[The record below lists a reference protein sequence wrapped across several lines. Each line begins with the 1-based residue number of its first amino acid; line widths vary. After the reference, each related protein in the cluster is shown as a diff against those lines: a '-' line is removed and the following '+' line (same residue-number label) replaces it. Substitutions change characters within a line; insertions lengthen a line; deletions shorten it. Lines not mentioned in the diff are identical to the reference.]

1 MNRKQFFKTLIGGV
15 ISAPIAVHELQ
26 SQTIPKLQ
34 PDGYKDNLKPMP
46 VTGCMIDDT
55 FKTTDRIGLAIP
67 NPNHTL
73 IVKSN
78 NESRT
83 K

>member
-15 ISAPIAVHELQ
+15 ISAPIVVHELQ
-26 SQTIPKLQ
+26 SQSITGYAIDTRTLVLYPTGTIA
-34 PDGYKDNLKPMP
+34 
-46 VTGCMIDDT
+46 
-55 FKTTDRIGLAIP
+55 IGTAT
-67 NPNHTL
+67 PNHKL

-78 NESRT
+78 NDSRT